1 MNTNPESNR
10 PDLEAIINEV
20 SASEDFQNLLKSV
33 SKNIG
38 DIVESSRSRN
48 EPDEEQDAS
57 LPKHSEKPAASPAIS
72 PAASLAISP
81 AASLATPPAI
91 PPAVS
96 PAASPAAS
104 LAVSPA
110 ASPAASLAKTENLK
124 DDLEI
129 RTVPLDTS
137 ASVDDDDDNLHDTIL
152 TLLSDGEGNT
162 LGDIASSIDHHL
174 GKISSSLETLVQHHT
189 KKASPPSVELPKIP
203 TLEVD

>member
-57 LPKHSEKPAASPAIS
+57 LPKHSEKPAASS
-72 PAASLAISP
+72 AASLAISSAASPAISP

-104 LAVSPA
+104 LAKP
-110 ASPAASLAKTENLK
+110 ENLK

>member
-57 LPKHSEKPAASPAIS
+57 LPKHSEKPA
-72 PAASLAISP
+72 
-81 AASLATPPAI
+81 TPPAI

-96 PAASPAAS
+96 LATS
-104 LAVSPA
+104 LAT
-110 ASPAASLAKTENLK
+110 SPAASLAKPENLK

>member
-1 MNTNPESNR
+1 MIDLFRFKEIQVYLYISMNVNPESKR
-10 PDLEAIINEV
+10 PDLESIINEV

-38 DIVESSRSRN
+38 DIVESSRNRN
-48 EPDEEQDAS
+48 APDE
-57 LPKHSEKPAASPAIS
+57 K
-72 PAASLAISP
+72 
-81 AASLATPPAI
+81 
-91 PPAVS
+91 PAVS
-96 PAASPAAS
+96 PAISSATPPTTPSIIPQTKA
-104 LAVSPA
+104 
-110 ASPAASLAKTENLK
+110 ENIK

-129 RTVPLDTS
+129 RTVPLDPS
-137 ASVDDDDDNLHDTIL
+137 ASVDDDEDNLQDTIL

-189 KKASPPSVELPKIP
+189 KKTSPPSVELPKIP